1 MNKHSRN
8 FKIEKAKDQH
18 LDILIQLEKQQN
30 VKPQS
35 AKQFLKELNDST
47 FINLITCVSPNEKKQ
62 VYMGFCAGQIIGDEL
77 HIYSLII
84 DQKYRR
90 NGFGNLLIRN
100 LIEQAKLAGVNKA
113 TLEVRLSNKV
123 AISLYEA
130 LGFTTAGVRKNYYID
145 NHEDALIMWLE
156 AIKDIKN
163 VNT

>member
-8 FKIEKAKDQH
+8 FKIEIAKDQH

-100 LIEQAKLAGVNKA
+100 LIEQAKLAV
-113 TLEVRLSNKV
+113 
-123 AISLYEA
+123 SLYEA

>member
-8 FKIEKAKDQH
+8 FKIEIAKDQH

-90 NGFGNLLIRN
+90 NGFGNLLV
-100 LIEQAKLAGVNKA
+100 L
-113 TLEVRLSNKV
+113 
-123 AISLYEA
+123 
-130 LGFTTAGVRKNYYID
+130 
-145 NHEDALIMWLE
+145 
-156 AIKDIKN
+156 
-163 VNT
+163 